1 LEKPPAYL
9 HLPWRTNL
17 ISGFDQGN
25 WQLQHQAKCGHLIM
39 ACINQGFIRFGRAVF
54 YVFCP
59 AASSS
64 SLEKSAVP
72 FKNYTI
78 ISGQSDQGP
87 WAVQKSGV

>member
-1 LEKPPAYL
+1 M
-9 HLPWRTNL
+9 
-17 ISGFDQGN
+17 
-25 WQLQHQAKCGHLIM
+25 AKCGHLIM
-39 ACINQGFIRFGRAVF
+39 ACINQGFHGRARFTQMMIRFGRAVF

-87 WAVQKSGV
+87 WPVQKSGV

>member
-1 LEKPPAYL
+1 
-9 HLPWRTNL
+9 L
-17 ISGFDQGN
+17 ISGF
-25 WQLQHQAKCGHLIM
+25 
-39 ACINQGFIRFGRAVF
+39 INQGFHGRARFTQKMIRFGRAVF

-78 ISGQSDQGP
+78 ISGQSDEALGRR
-87 WAVQKSGV
+87 KSQVSDFAQR